1 MRAYIA
7 LFLAQIML
15 ITLLSPF
22 VSADDV
28 ETSGDVS
35 WNGTIVLD
43 GNYTVSSGDTLTI
56 SPGTMID
63 AKEFYIYVNG
73 TLIGDNATIFSSTPS
88 KIGDVSNAYSPG
100 VWDGLFI
107 GNSGHA
113 ILDNMTISNAS
124 SCLSVYGDLGCQ
136 KPGVIQLFARIGP
149 SWRCF
154 RFYVHRQSYRRF
166 WYPKYWKLVNQ

>member
-1 MRAYIA
+1 MWERIPRDMRAYIA

-63 AKEFYIYVNG
+63 VKEFYIYVNG
-73 TLIGDNATIFSSTPS
+73 TLIGDNATIFSSTCLLYTSPS
-88 KIGDVSNAYSPG
+88 PRDRG
-100 VWDGLFI
+100 
-107 GNSGHA
+107 
-113 ILDNMTISNAS
+113 
-124 SCLSVYGDLGCQ
+124 
-136 KPGVIQLFARIGP
+136 
-149 SWRCF
+149 
-154 RFYVHRQSYRRF
+154 
-166 WYPKYWKLVNQ
+166 